1 MGQHNELERFRA
13 AIDRPGVKT
22 AAKPGPVVKPFEVSF
37 RPIKAV
43 RPRPVLPVVAMA
55 IVALF
60 GPATPAQAGPIFIPS
75 GLAPGSTYY
84 LAFVTAG
91 TTTTDSSNIDDYDAY
106 VTAQANMSPTLA
118 ALGTTWKVIG
128 STPTVDAVT
137 HIGVTGPVYL
147 LGGARIAT
155 GSADLFDGMIDIPL
169 HRDQFGFEVQSGNL
183 LVGTGTDIH
192 GNGVA
197 GNTLGTARPEEG
209 KINQDDFTWIA
220 AGTIGS
226 NLFPLEFY
234 GISGALVVPT
244 TPGPEP
250 ASIML
255 LGTGVVTLIG
265 RRFWRRRSTQ
275 HRQLVKS
282 VI

>member
-13 AIDRPGVKT
+13 AIDRPGLKT
-22 AAKPGPVVKPFEVSF
+22 AAKPGPVVKPYEVSS
-37 RPIKAV
+37 RPINAV
-43 RPRPVLPVVAMA
+43 RPRPVLTVVAMA

-60 GPATPAQAGPIFIPS
+60 SPATPAQADPIGIPS

-91 TTTTDSSNIDDYDAY
+91 TTTTDSSNIDDYDAF
-106 VTAQANMSPTLA
+106 VTAQANMNPALA

-128 STPTVDAVT
+128 STPTVDAAT

-147 LGGARIAT
+147 LNLARIAT
-155 GSADLFDGMIDIPL
+155 GSADLFDGMIDTPL
-169 HRDQFGFEVQSGNL
+169 QRDQFDVEVQSGFL

-192 GNGVA
+192 GNGVP

-209 KINQDDFTWIA
+209 EINQVDFRWIA
-220 AGTIGS
+220 FGTIGS
-226 NLFPLEFY
+226 NLFPLELY
-234 GISGALVVPT
+234 GISGPLVVPT
-244 TPGPEP
+244 APVPEP

-255 LGTGVVTLIG
+255 LGTGVVTLIS
-265 RRFWRRRSTQ
+265 RRFRRRRSTR
-275 HRQLVKS
+275 HRQPVKS